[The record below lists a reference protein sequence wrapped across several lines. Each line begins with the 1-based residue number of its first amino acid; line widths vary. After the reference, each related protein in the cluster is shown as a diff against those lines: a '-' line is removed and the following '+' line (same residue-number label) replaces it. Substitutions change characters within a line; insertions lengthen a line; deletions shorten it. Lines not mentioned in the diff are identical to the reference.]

1 MDRFDTPR
9 TAQNVALL
17 VRVRFHFL
25 LPLAPTPP
33 RPRELHLEGLWRLT
47 LSPNLKTGV
56 RA

>member
-33 RPRELHLEGLWRLT
+33 DRASST
-47 LSPNLKTGV
+47 LKAYG
-56 RA
+56 A